1 MFPFKKKKME
11 WMGASIGPSFVH
23 GPFWRGTLRDY
34 FQDPL
39 LFPFLFLEVI
49 SSVYFRFLKM
59 KLMMMKL
66 TDEYEEERRR
76 MRTRSREANC
86 FHFEFFNNY
95 ISPTN
100 GFFIFILRKI
110 KLYQLAGMRDFAGR
124 KIRTIWIIILTPFSY
139 LVSLGLIP
147 YAKGCCLSSF
157 RQFYDNGLE
166 TSCLHE

>member
-1 MFPFKKKKME
+1 ME

-39 LFPFLFLEVI
+39 LFPFFFLEVI

-100 GFFIFILRKI
+100 GFFIFIPRKI
-110 KLYQLAGMRDFAGR
+110 
-124 KIRTIWIIILTPFSY
+124 TIIPACWYERFCGKQNKNHLDHHTDSISY

-147 YAKGCCLSSF
+147 YAKGCCLFSF
-157 RQFYDNGLE
+157 RQF
-166 TSCLHE
+166 